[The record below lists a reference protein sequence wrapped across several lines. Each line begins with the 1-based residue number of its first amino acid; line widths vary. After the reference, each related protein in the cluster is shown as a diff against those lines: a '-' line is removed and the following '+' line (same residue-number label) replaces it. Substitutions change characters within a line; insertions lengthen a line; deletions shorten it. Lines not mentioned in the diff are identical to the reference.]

1 MVFGGWNF
9 SPEPPSYLSDELI
22 VSRFSSLSGC
32 LNPKVKAFS
41 PPVYIPFT
49 GGFLFRRPLE
59 PLLEAVAAFVDAL
72 SRNARK
78 KRHAIVTKTRA
89 ELARERRLRSA
100 RELVRLGQQDKKRNI
115 AQPIDELLV
124 DRRERVTGVHHH

>member
-59 PLLEAVAAFVDAL
+59 PLLEAVAAFVDAF

-78 KRHAIVTKTRA
+78 KRHPNVTKTRP
-89 ELARERRLRSA
+89 ELEHKPRRPGAPR
-100 RELVRLGQQDKKRNI
+100 LVLLGHQDQKRKI
-115 AQPIDELLV
+115 PQHYV
-124 DRRERVTGVHHH
+124 GTTVV

>member
-59 PLLEAVAAFVDAL
+59 PLLEAVAAFLDAL
-72 SRNARK
+72 SRKARK
-78 KRHAIVTKTRA
+78 KRHAIVAKTRA
-89 ELARERRLRSA
+89 ELAPAPPLPSA
-100 RELVRLGQQDKKRNI
+100 PTAVRLGPQDK
-115 AQPIDELLV
+115 
-124 DRRERVTGVHHH
+124 